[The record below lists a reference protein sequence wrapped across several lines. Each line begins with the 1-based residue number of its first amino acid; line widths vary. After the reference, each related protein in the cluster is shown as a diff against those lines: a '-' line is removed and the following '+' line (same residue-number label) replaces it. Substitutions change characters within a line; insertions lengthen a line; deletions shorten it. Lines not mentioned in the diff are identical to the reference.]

1 MEKDKDSKLENEILQ
16 TEGLGET
23 LHGINRYVH
32 KLESMQNAIFETSLD
47 PPGSNTEKTTLDNKI
62 SAAKAYIKREFG
74 SISKKLGTFN
84 ALTMYSEAGSGSSIA
99 FTVMGLFSSLQNNA
113 TVANEMFPT
122 FGNGSDPSGYVQLGF
137 ALFKYNSL
145 PTLANNVANSLNSQT
160 LSLICGLSAIGFS
173 AAAAFANGQAHK
185 YKIGQAYF
193 SDVWRRL
200 KSYEKKLKAS
210 GGIPVYNRVQRP

>member
-74 SISKKLGTFN
+74 SISKRLG
-84 ALTMYSEAGSGSSIA
+84 ALDMLCQSSILA
-99 FTVMGLFSSLQNNA
+99 GGITV
-113 TVANEMFPT
+113 
-122 FGNGSDPSGYVQLGF
+122 
-137 ALFKYNSL
+137 
-145 PTLANNVANSLNSQT
+145 TLALANLGDSPYSQPIN
-160 LSLICGLSAIGFS
+160 LIYGLSAVGLF
-173 AAAAFANGQAHK
+173 ATAAFAGITANK
-185 YKIGQAYF
+185 YNMGLEYF

-210 GGIPVYNRVQRP
+210 DGIPVYYHVQRP